1 MKCAEINT
9 VEQDVQAP
17 PSGVLRMPAG
27 ILGFETV
34 KHYELLGSREEAPFM
49 WLRMA
54 DDPNLAFLVIE
65 PGFVIENYQP
75 EVSEA
80 EVEFLGLNS
89 AEDAWVLNI
98 VTLHND
104 GQATVNLKGPILI
117 NRHTLVAKQVVP
129 LNAVDYALQHPLPV
143 AGH

>member
-1 MKCAEINT
+1 
-9 VEQDVQAP
+9 
-17 PSGVLRMPAG
+17 MPAG

-34 KHYELLGSREEAPFM
+34 KNYELLGSREEAPFM

-65 PGFVIENYQP
+65 PSFVVESYQP
-75 EVSEA
+75 DVSET
-80 EVEFLGLNS
+80 EVEFLGLSS

-98 VTLHND
+98 VTLHGD

-129 LNAVDYALQHPLPV
+129 LNAADYALQHPLPI